1 MSRMCDYDEAY
12 TREDARDIGF
22 CGRCGISGCKYSHSK
37 LNKNVMNMS
46 PNDYID
52 KIDKKDEEIRRLKKL
67 ISEMNENIKVIGRQN
82 TRLKRKCDRYEKRLR
97 EFHLN
102 RDIN

>member
-22 CGRCGISGCKYSHSK
+22 CERCRISDCKYSYSK
-37 LNKNVMNMS
+37 SNKNVMNMS
-46 PNDYID
+46 PNDYMD
-52 KIDKKDEEIRRLKKL
+52 KIDRKDAEIRRLKKL
-67 ISEMNENIKVIGRQN
+67 VSEMNENIKVIGRQN
-82 TRLKRKCDRYEKRLR
+82 TRLKRRCDRYEKRLR

-102 RDIN
+102 GDIN